1 MIIFHQGLNN
11 KENLVVLESD
21 IISVDTVTLHNL
33 IAKVAWTYH
42 DLAKE
47 FINPNLRHIN
57 ELVLI

>member
-33 IAKVAWTYH
+33 IAKVAWTYQ